1 MVYLKPWH
9 IQYQKQ
15 LSALTIL
22 ASYNYFR
29 NISLCPLV
37 HEINMIFSMQVLF
50 LLQKS
55 LSSLSKT
62 MEAGVEGSGTINF
75 TIKNSNFMVERKKC
89 IQKEAVFLIW
99 RNIMIIFI

>member
-1 MVYLKPWH
+1 
-9 IQYQKQ
+9 
-15 LSALTIL
+15 
-22 ASYNYFR
+22 
-29 NISLCPLV
+29 
-37 HEINMIFSMQVLF
+37 
-50 LLQKS
+50 
-55 LSSLSKT
+55 